1 MVLMTVMPCIDLDA
15 MVAFLVDE
23 CGARIE
29 AISPADAPRDVTM
42 TVHGSTVCVRRFE
55 RDEPVTLIVRSALID
70 AATTRVAPNGSV
82 IELRPDSVDVVV
94 VPPVVAS
101 VSVLHAG
108 DGFAMGRA
116 GMAYRDLLPDRW
128 GGAYIASHILIRD
141 GGDVADY
148 VHFHRVRFQMIFC
161 ARGWVDVVYEDQGE
175 PFRLNQGDC
184 VLQPP
189 EIRHRVLRSS
199 TGLEVIEIGCPA
211 VHDTLVEHEITLP
224 TPHVDARREFGG
236 QRFVRHVADGSPR
249 VPYPQPALV
258 ARDTGIG
265 AATDDLAGAIVVEAA
280 GSSALQRPIELTND
294 GEFAFVVALGGTAV
308 LTIDGAGTTPRRE
321 HIAARDAV
329 AFAPGTTWSWS
340 GWTEDFEFLEVSL
353 PAGGVRA
360 SGGELDV
367 DARALLEEVA
377 DGVGNG

>member
-1 MVLMTVMPCIDLDA
+1 MAVMTVMPCIDLDA

-29 AISPADAPRDVTM
+29 AISPADAPRDVTV
-42 TVHGSTVCVRRFE
+42 TLHGSSICVRRCE
-55 RDEPVTLIVRSALID
+55 RDEPVTMIVRSSGID
-70 AATTRVAPNGSV
+70 TSTARTAPNGSV
-82 IELRPDSVDVVV
+82 IEFRPDSVDVV

-101 VSVLHAG
+101 VSIVHAG
-108 DGFAMGRA
+108 DEFAVGRA
-116 GMAYRDLLPDRW
+116 GMGYRDLLPDRW
-128 GGAYIASHILIRD
+128 GGAYIASHILIRE

-161 ARGWVDVVYEDQGE
+161 ARGWVDVVYEDQGQ
-175 PFRLNQGDC
+175 PFRLNRGDC

-199 TGLEVIEIGCPA
+199 PGVEVIEIGCPA
-211 VHDTLVEHEITLP
+211 VHDTLVEHDITLP
-224 TPHVDARREFGG
+224 TAHVDARREFGG
-236 QRFVRHVADGSPR
+236 QRFVRHVADRSPR
-249 VPYPQPALV
+249 VAYLQPGLV

-265 AATDDLAGAIVVEAA
+265 EATEALAGAIVVEAA
-280 GSSALQRPIELTND
+280 GSSAPPGPIELTNA

-308 LTIDGAGTTPRRE
+308 LTIDGVGTTPRRE
-321 HIAARDAV
+321 DIAAHDAV

-360 SGGELDV
+360 
-367 DARALLEEVA
+367 A
-377 DGVGNG
+377 GVTPGV